1 MPNGHRD
8 SYRIASGASP
18 SPAHTSDSEET
29 CLQQKRYRR
38 MVRLLP
44 SPWKRVRKYRRTNRL
59 GKKLLELR
67 LLPASLLA
75 IEVSETIAQ
84 FL

>member
-1 MPNGHRD
+1 MPNSHRD
-8 SYRIASGASP
+8 SYHIASDASL

-29 CLQQKRYRR
+29 CLQKKRYRR
-38 MVRLLP
+38 MVRIVP
-44 SPWKRVRKYRRTNRL
+44 SPWKRFRKYRRTNRL

-67 LLPASLLA
+67 LLPASLL
-75 IEVSETIAQ
+75 IVSEAIAQ